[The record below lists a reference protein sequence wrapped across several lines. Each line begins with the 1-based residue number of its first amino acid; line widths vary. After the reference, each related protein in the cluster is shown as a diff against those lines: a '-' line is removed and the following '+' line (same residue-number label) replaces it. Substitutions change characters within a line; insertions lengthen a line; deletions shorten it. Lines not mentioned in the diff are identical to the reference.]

1 MKRNFMKRDRL
12 FIRMVRELYRHWVL
26 YLCALV
32 PLVILIIF
40 RYVPMYG
47 VQIAFRNYQ
56 PVRGILGSPWVGLKY
71 ISKFL
76 THYQF
81 GTILKNTLLISLY
94 SMATFP
100 LSLVLAVMLNYLPL
114 PRYRKT
120 IQMVS
125 YAPYFLSTVV
135 MVSLILQ
142 FMDAN
147 SGLFNA
153 FLGIFGIEPVNYMA
167 KPEYFYSIYIW
178 TGVWQTVG
186 YSSIIYIAALSG
198 ISPELHEAAI
208 VDGATILQRI
218 WHIDIPGIL
227 PTFCILFIMRC
238 GSIMN
243 VDFERIYLMQNN
255 LNSGVSEVI
264 STYVY
269 KQGLQ
274 SSIPQYSY
282 ASAIGLFTSVIN
294 MILLCIVNFSTKKLG
309 GNSLW

>member
-1 MKRNFMKRDRL
+1 MNSKAYRQPLRKA
-12 FIRMVRELYRHWVL
+12 VVQELRRHWVL
-26 YLCALV
+26 YLLSLL
-32 PLVILIIF
+32 PLTILIVF

-56 PVRGILGSPWVGLKY
+56 PTRGILNSPWVGMKY
-71 ISKFL
+71 VRKFL
-76 THYQF
+76 TSYQF
-81 GTILKNTLLISLY
+81 EGILKNTLAISFY
-94 SMATFP
+94 SLATFP
-100 LSLVLAVMLNYLPL
+100 LSMVLAVMLNYLPL
-114 PRYRKT
+114 QRYRKA

-135 MVSLILQ
+135 MVSLTLQ
-142 FMDAN
+142 FMDADT
-147 SGLFNA
+147 GLFNA
-153 FLGIFGIEPVNYMA
+153 FLALFGVKPVNYMA

-186 YSSIIYIAALSG
+186 YNSIIYIAALAG

-208 VDGATILQRI
+208 MDGASIMQRI

-227 PTFCILFIMRC
+227 PTFCILLIMRC
-238 GSIMN
+238 GSIMS

-255 LNSGVSEVI
+255 LNLGVAEVI

-274 SSIPQYSY
+274 SAIPQYSY

-294 MILLCIVNFSTKKLG
+294 MILLVSVNWVTKKLSG
-309 GNSLW
+309 HSLW

>member
-1 MKRNFMKRDRL
+1 MNGRVSREPLAKA
-12 FIRMVRELYRHWVL
+12 IVRELQKHWQL
-26 YLCALV
+26 YLLLLL
-32 PLVILIIF
+32 PLTILIIF

-56 PVRGILGSPWVGLKY
+56 PVRGILNSPWVGLKY
-71 ISKFL
+71 IQKFL
-76 THYQF
+76 SSYQF
-81 GTILKNTLLISLY
+81 EVVLKNTLTISLY
-94 SMATFP
+94 SLATFP
-100 LSLVLAVMLNYLPL
+100 LSLVLAIMLNYLPL

-135 MVSLILQ
+135 MVSLTLQ
-142 FMDAN
+142 FMDAET
-147 SGLFNA
+147 GLFNA
-153 FLGIFGIEPVNYMA
+153 FLGMFGVAPVNYMA
-167 KPEYFYSIYIW
+167 KPEYFHSIYIW

-186 YSSIIYIAALSG
+186 YSSIIYIAALAG
-198 ISPELHEAAI
+198 ISTELHEAAI
-208 VDGATILQRI
+208 MDGASICQRI
-218 WHIDIPGIL
+218 WHVDIPGVL
-227 PTFCILFIMRC
+227 PTFCILLVIRC
-238 GSIMN
+238 GSIMS

-255 LNSGVSEVI
+255 LNSSVSEVI

-274 SSIPQYSY
+274 STIPQYSY

-294 MILLCIVNFSTKKLG
+294 MVLLLVVNWTTKKLS

>member
-1 MKRNFMKRDRL
+1 MNSKAYRQPLRKA
-12 FIRMVRELYRHWVL
+12 VVQELRRHWVL
-26 YLCALV
+26 YLLSLL
-32 PLVILIIF
+32 PLTILIVF

-56 PVRGILGSPWVGLKY
+56 PTRGILNSPWVGMKY
-71 ISKFL
+71 VRKFL
-76 THYQF
+76 TSYQF
-81 GTILKNTLLISLY
+81 EGILKNTLAISFY
-94 SMATFP
+94 SLATFP
-100 LSLVLAVMLNYLPL
+100 LSMVLAVMLNYLPL
-114 PRYRKT
+114 QRYRKA

-135 MVSLILQ
+135 MVSLTLQ
-142 FMDAN
+142 FMDADT
-147 SGLFNA
+147 GLFNA
-153 FLGIFGIEPVNYMA
+153 FLALFGVKPVNYMA

-186 YSSIIYIAALSG
+186 YNSIIYIAALAG

-208 VDGATILQRI
+208 MDGASIMQRI

-227 PTFCILFIMRC
+227 PTFCILLIMRC
-238 GSIMN
+238 GSIMS

-255 LNSGVSEVI
+255 LNLGVAEVI

-274 SSIPQYSY
+274 SAIPQYSY

-294 MILLCIVNFSTKKLG
+294 MILLVSVNWVTKKLSG
-309 GNSLW
+309 HSMW

>member
-1 MKRNFMKRDRL
+1 MNSKAYRQPLRKA
-12 FIRMVRELYRHWVL
+12 VVQELRRHWVL
-26 YLCALV
+26 YLLSLL
-32 PLVILIIF
+32 PLTILIVF

-56 PVRGILGSPWVGLKY
+56 PTRGILNSPWLGMKY
-71 ISKFL
+71 VRKFL
-76 THYQF
+76 TSYQF
-81 GTILKNTLLISLY
+81 EGILKNTLAISFY
-94 SMATFP
+94 SLATFP
-100 LSLVLAVMLNYLPL
+100 LSMVLAVMLNYLPL
-114 PRYRKT
+114 QRYRKA

-135 MVSLILQ
+135 MVSLTLQ
-142 FMDAN
+142 FMDADT
-147 SGLFNA
+147 GLFNA
-153 FLGIFGIEPVNYMA
+153 FLALFGVKPVNYMA

-186 YSSIIYIAALSG
+186 YNSIIYIAALAG

-208 VDGATILQRI
+208 MDGASIMQRI

-227 PTFCILFIMRC
+227 PTFCILLIMRC
-238 GSIMN
+238 GSIMS

-255 LNSGVSEVI
+255 LNLGVAEVI

-274 SSIPQYSY
+274 SAIPQYSY

-294 MILLCIVNFSTKKLG
+294 MILLVSVNWVTKKLSG
-309 GNSLW
+309 HSMW

>member
-1 MKRNFMKRDRL
+1 MNSKAYRQPLRKA
-12 FIRMVRELYRHWVL
+12 VVQELRRHWVL
-26 YLCALV
+26 YLLSLL
-32 PLVILIIF
+32 PLTILIVF

-56 PVRGILGSPWVGLKY
+56 PTRGILNSPWVGMKY
-71 ISKFL
+71 VRKFL
-76 THYQF
+76 TSYQF
-81 GTILKNTLLISLY
+81 EGILKNTLAISFY
-94 SMATFP
+94 SLATFP
-100 LSLVLAVMLNYLPL
+100 LSMVLAVMLNYLPL
-114 PRYRKT
+114 QRYRKA
-120 IQMVS
+120 IQIVS

-135 MVSLILQ
+135 MVSLTLQ
-142 FMDAN
+142 FMDADT
-147 SGLFNA
+147 GLFNA
-153 FLGIFGIEPVNYMA
+153 FLALFGVKPVNYMA

-186 YSSIIYIAALSG
+186 YNSIIYIAALAG

-208 VDGATILQRI
+208 MDGASIMQRI

-227 PTFCILFIMRC
+227 PTFCILLIMRC
-238 GSIMN
+238 GSIMS

-255 LNSGVSEVI
+255 LNLGVAEVI

-274 SSIPQYSY
+274 SAIPQYSY

-294 MILLCIVNFSTKKLG
+294 MILLVSVNWVTKKLSG
-309 GNSLW
+309 HSMW

>member
-1 MKRNFMKRDRL
+1 MNSKAYRQPLRKA
-12 FIRMVRELYRHWVL
+12 VVQELRRHWVL
-26 YLCALV
+26 YLLSLL
-32 PLVILIIF
+32 PLTVLIVF

-56 PVRGILGSPWVGLKY
+56 PTRGILNSPWVGMKY
-71 ISKFL
+71 VRKFL
-76 THYQF
+76 TSYQF
-81 GTILKNTLLISLY
+81 EGILKNTLAISFY
-94 SMATFP
+94 SLATFP
-100 LSLVLAVMLNYLPL
+100 LSMVLAVMLNYLPL
-114 PRYRKT
+114 QRYRKA

-135 MVSLILQ
+135 MVSLTLQ
-142 FMDAN
+142 FMDADT
-147 SGLFNA
+147 GLFNA
-153 FLGIFGIEPVNYMA
+153 FLALFGVKPVNYMA

-186 YSSIIYIAALSG
+186 YNSIIYIAALAG

-208 VDGATILQRI
+208 MDGASIMQRI

-227 PTFCILFIMRC
+227 PTFCILLIMRC
-238 GSIMN
+238 GSIMS

-255 LNSGVSEVI
+255 LNLGVAEVI

-274 SSIPQYSY
+274 SAIPQYSY

-294 MILLCIVNFSTKKLG
+294 MILLVSVNWVTKKLSG
-309 GNSLW
+309 HSMW

>member
-1 MKRNFMKRDRL
+1 MRA
-12 FIRMVRELYRHWVL
+12 IRRELQKNWAL
-26 YLCALV
+26 YLLV
-32 PLVILIIF
+32 LIPLAVLIVF
-40 RYVPMYG
+40 RYIPIYG
-47 VQIAFRNYQ
+47 VQIAFKNYQ
-56 PVRGILGSPWVGLKY
+56 PARGIEGSDWVGLKY
-71 ISKFL
+71 VAKFVTGYL
-76 THYQF
+76 F
-81 GTILKNTLLISLY
+81 ERIVGNTLRISMY
-94 SMATFP
+94 SLATFP
-100 LSLVLAVMLNYLPL
+100 LSLMLALMLNHLASA
-114 PRYRKT
+114 RYRRL

-135 MVSLILQ
+135 MVSLTLQ

-153 FLGIFGIEPVNYMA
+153 FLGLMGVPPVNYMA

-178 TGVWQTVG
+178 TGVWQGVG
-186 YSSIIYIAALSG
+186 YSSIIYIAALAG
-198 ISPELHEAAI
+198 VSPELHEAAI

-218 WHIDIPGIL
+218 WHVDIPGVL
-227 PTFCILFIMRC
+227 PTFSILLVLRC

-255 LNSGVSEVI
+255 LNSQVSEVI

-274 SSIPQYSY
+274 SAIPQYSY

-294 MILLCIVNFSTKKLG
+294 MALLVLVNSVIKRLN

>member
-1 MKRNFMKRDRL
+1 MKIEVRKEPLPAAIAKELRRN
-12 FIRMVRELYRHWVL
+12 WVL
-26 YLCALV
+26 YLLV
-32 PLVILIIF
+32 LLPLTILIVF

-56 PVRGILGSPWVGLKY
+56 PVRGILNSPWVGLKY
-71 ISKFL
+71 ILKFFNS
-76 THYQF
+76 YQF
-81 GTILKNTLLISLY
+81 GSIMGNTLAISFY
-94 SMATFP
+94 SLATFP
-100 LSLVLAVMLNYLPL
+100 LSLVLALMLNYLPMQG
-114 PRYRKT
+114 YRKT

-135 MVSLILQ
+135 MVSLTLQ
-142 FMDAN
+142 FMDADT
-147 SGLFNA
+147 GLFNA
-153 FLGIFGIEPVNYMA
+153 FLGLFGVEAVNYMA

-186 YSSIIYIAALSG
+186 YSSIIYIASLAG

-208 VDGATILQRI
+208 MDGASIMQRI
-218 WHIDIPGIL
+218 WHIDIPGVL
-227 PTFCILFIMRC
+227 PTFCILLVMRC
-238 GSIMN
+238 GSIMS

-282 ASAIGLFTSVIN
+282 ASAIGLFTSVVN
-294 MILLCIVNFSTKKLG
+294 MVLLVVVNWTTKKLS